1 MISEHHLTDSTCLDR
16 FHLDRAAIQ
25 FLCKEPWSV
34 LQGYPSGPWAI
45 PLLQKVGFFRFLGIG
60 SFQRAMPEIIEV
72 SHLSEL
78 LSARLP
84 GCHTG
89 HLMGCMC
96 FPHSWKLASIHW
108 YLLLCQCCGSCELHP
123 HCPLGGAEGV

>member
-1 MISEHHLTDSTCLDR
+1 M
-16 FHLDRAAIQ
+16 
-25 FLCKEPWSV
+25 

-60 SFQRAMPEIIEV
+60 SFQRAMSEIVEV

-96 FPHSWKLASIHW
+96 FPTVGSWHPSIGICYSANVVEAVNCTHIA
-108 YLLLCQCCGSCELHP
+108 L
-123 HCPLGGAEGV
+123 